1 MTARLSLFREGSLMT
16 MSMSSSPTDLRQST
30 AVADSLSETVLPAVG
45 GDAPLATPALRT
57 AYAVVIVVPLLA
69 LVAAIA
75 LLWGP
80 GVQPVHLYLLV
91 GGYILTGL
99 GITIGFHRLFTHK
112 AFTTSRFMTAFW
124 AILGSMAA
132 EGSLFIWCGV
142 HRVHHQ
148 FSDTHADPH
157 SPHAVSARAVAI
169 AEAHA
174 ARIDAHRKASAI
186 AGTADA
192 SADLDHDHHHHDHDD
207 HAPGFRGLVSGF
219 WHAHAGWL
227 FRAHPADM
235 ERYIPDLRND
245 PVLRFVDRFFFLWLA
260 IGLLIPGVIA
270 GLVTQ
275 TWTGAALGVL
285 WGGLVRILVVHHI
298 TWSINSAC
306 HLWGAR
312 DYVSHDHSRNNLIF
326 GILGLG
332 EGWHNNHHAFPT
344 SARHGLAWWQFDLSW
359 IIIRGMELVGLAR
372 NVRLPSPERL
382 AAKRRTA

>member
-1 MTARLSLFREGSLMT
+1 
-16 MSMSSSPTDLRQST
+16 
-30 AVADSLSETVLPAVG
+30 SETVLPAVG

-69 LVAAIA
+69 LIAAIA

-174 ARIDAHRKASAI
+174 AKIDAHRKASAI

-260 IGLLIPGVIA
+260 VGLLIPGVIA

-298 TWSINSAC
+298 TRSINSAC